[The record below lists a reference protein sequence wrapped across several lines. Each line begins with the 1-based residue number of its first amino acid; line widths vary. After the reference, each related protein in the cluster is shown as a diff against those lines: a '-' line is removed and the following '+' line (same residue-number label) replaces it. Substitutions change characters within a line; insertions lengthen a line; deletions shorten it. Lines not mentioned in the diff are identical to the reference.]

1 MSSEISS
8 NTPSNKEVKDKSSA
22 PLRVEGITDAASESE
37 SPIKIKPITKTTIPR
52 LFITNVVK

>member
-8 NTPSNKEVKDKSSA
+8 NTPSNKEVKDKSSG

-37 SPIKIKPITKTTIPR
+37 IPIKIKPITKTTMPR
-52 LFITNVVK
+52 LFIINFVK